1 MSLDHAVIWIDH
13 KEAHVI
19 HFDADDSDND
29 VIRTRSTHPH
39 LHYPS
44 GSTGSGHSGADQP
57 HLHAVTEAVADARE
71 ILVVG
76 PGSAKLELIRHAEKH
91 DPKVSAKILGVETVD
106 HPTDRQLLAHARAY
120 FLRVDK
126 MNGTAVIHAHIR

>member
-19 HFDADDSDND
+19 HFDADDSASE
-29 VIRTRSTHPH
+29 VIKTRSTHLH
-39 LHYPS
+39 LHHKS
-44 GSTGSGHSGADQP
+44 GSTGSGHSGAEK
-57 HLHAVTEAVADARE
+57 HYLHAVVEAVADARE

-91 DPKVSAKILGVETVD
+91 DPKVAPKILGVETVD
-106 HPTDRQLLAHARAY
+106 HPTDRQLLAYARKY

-126 MNGTAVIHAHIR
+126 MNGNAVIHA

>member
-19 HFDADDSDND
+19 HFDADDSASE
-29 VIRTRSTHPH
+29 VIKTRSTHPH
-39 LHYPS
+39 LHHKS
-44 GSTGSGHSGADQP
+44 GSTGSGHSGADK
-57 HLHAVTEAVADARE
+57 HYLHAVAEAVADARE

-91 DPKVSAKILGVETVD
+91 DPKVATKILGVETVD
-106 HPTDRQLLAHARAY
+106 HPTDRQLLAYARKY

-126 MNGTAVIHAHIR
+126 MNGNAVIHA

>member
-19 HFDADDSDND
+19 HFDADDSASE
-29 VIRTRSTHPH
+29 VIKTRSTHPH
-39 LHYPS
+39 LHHKS
-44 GSTGSGHSGADQP
+44 GSTGSGHSGAEK
-57 HLHAVTEAVADARE
+57 HYLHAVVEAVAGARE

-91 DPKVSAKILGVETVD
+91 DAKVATKILGVETVD
-106 HPTDRQLLAHARAY
+106 HPTDRQLLAYARKY

-126 MNGTAVIHAHIR
+126 MNGNAVIHA

>member
-19 HFDADDSDND
+19 HFDTEDSDSE

-39 LHYPS
+39 LHHKS
-44 GSTGSGHSGADQP
+44 GSAGSGHASADKTY
-57 HLHAVTEAVADARE
+57 LHAVAEAVSDAKE

-76 PGSAKLELIRHAEKH
+76 PGSAKLELLRHAEKH
-91 DPKVSAKILGVETVD
+91 DQKVATKIVGVETVD
-106 HPTDRQLLAHARAY
+106 HPTDRQLLAYARKY

-126 MNGTAVIHAHIR
+126 MNGNAVIHV

>member
-19 HFDADDSDND
+19 HFDADDSDGE
-29 VIRTRSTHPH
+29 VIRTHSTHPH
-39 LHYPS
+39 LHHKS
-44 GSTGSGHSGADQP
+44 GSAGSGHAGTDK
-57 HLHAVTEAVADARE
+57 HYLHAVAEAVADARE

-76 PGSAKLELIRHAEKH
+76 PGSAKLELIRHTEKH
-91 DPKVSAKILGVETVD
+91 APKVCEKILGVETVD
-106 HPTDRQLLAHARAY
+106 HPTDRQLLAYARRY

-126 MNGTAVIHAHIR
+126 MNGNAVIHA

>member
-19 HFDADDSDND
+19 HFDADDSDGE
-29 VIRTRSTHPH
+29 VIRTRSTPPH
-39 LHYPS
+39 LHHKS
-44 GSTGSGHSGADQP
+44 GSAGSGHADTDK
-57 HLHAVTEAVADARE
+57 HYLHAVTEAVADARE

-76 PGSAKLELIRHAEKH
+76 PGSAKLELIRHTEKH
-91 DPKVSAKILGVETVD
+91 APKVSEKILGVETVD
-106 HPTDRQLLAHARAY
+106 HPTDRQLLAYARRY

-126 MNGTAVIHAHIR
+126 MNGNAVIHA

>member
-1 MSLDHAVIWIDH
+1 MSLDHAVVWIDH

-19 HFDADDSDND
+19 HFDTADSESE
-29 VIRTRSTHPH
+29 VIKTRSTHPH
-39 LHYPS
+39 LHHKS
-44 GSTGSGHSGADQP
+44 GSTGSGHSSADT
-57 HLHAVTEAVADARE
+57 HYLHAVAEAVAEARE

-106 HPTDRQLLAHARAY
+106 HPSDRQLLAYARKY

-126 MNGTAVIHAHIR
+126 MNGSAVIHA